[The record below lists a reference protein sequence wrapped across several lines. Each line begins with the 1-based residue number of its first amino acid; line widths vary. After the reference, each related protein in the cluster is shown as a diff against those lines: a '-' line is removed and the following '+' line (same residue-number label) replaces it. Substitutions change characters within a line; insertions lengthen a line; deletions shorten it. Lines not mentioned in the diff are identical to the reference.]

1 MMAQATENCLKQE
14 MIEVEFLVDRE
25 VTDGAGKVIAR
36 FKAGKVY
43 ELSNASAH
51 RWISRHAAKLVRGTL
66 RPVGPRGPQSESERR
81 AFGKGK
87 EKPALDVD
95 VPAEAPVVSS
105 PPTKRPSRWARIARA
120 CWPGRGAA

>member
-1 MMAQATENCLKQE
+1 MAQATEPRLKQE

-36 FKAGKVY
+36 FKAGQVY

-51 RWISRHAAKLVRGTL
+51 RWIKRHAAKLVQGSL
-66 RPVGPRGPQSESERR
+66 QPVGPRGPQSESERR

-87 EKPALDVD
+87 EKPAADEPE
-95 VPAEAPVVSS
+95 VPAEVPVVSS

-120 CWPGRGAA
+120 CWPG